1 MMKCWIYKSMRRPD
15 HYLYSDRADD
25 LPQVPA
31 ALHAL
36 LGPLDFVM
44 ELELS
49 PARRLAQA
57 DVETVLAALR
67 DQGYYLQ
74 MPPRDAEQ

>member
-1 MMKCWIYKSMRRPD
+1 MKCWIYRSIRKPD
-15 HYLYSDRADD
+15 HYLYSDRPDD
-25 LPQVPA
+25 LPQVPG
-31 ALHAL
+31 ALHAM

-44 ELELS
+44 KLELT
-49 PARRLAQA
+49 PDRRLANA

-67 DQGYYLQ
+67 AKGYYLQ